1 MKIPENSFRGGSAG
15 LAQQPGGTE
24 QMANARPGAGATQ
37 NAQER
42 DRKEPRPRKG
52 GRGET
57 HRDAQRRRM
66 ARLTAVI
73 AESACH

>member
-1 MKIPENSFRGGSAG
+1 MEIPKKIFAGGFAW
-15 LAQQPGGTE
+15 LAQQPGDMA
-24 QMANARPGAGATQ
+24 QMANARPGTDAAQ
-37 NAQER
+37 DAQER
-42 DRKEPRPRKG
+42 GKKEPRPRKG

-66 ARLTAVI
+66 ARLTAAI